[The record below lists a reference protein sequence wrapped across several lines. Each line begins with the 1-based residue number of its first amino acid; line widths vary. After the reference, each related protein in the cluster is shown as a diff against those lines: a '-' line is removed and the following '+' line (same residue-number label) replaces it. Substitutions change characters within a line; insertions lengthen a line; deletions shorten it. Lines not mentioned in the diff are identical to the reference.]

1 MTSMCIAAADYLI
14 ERTNEYN
21 SEKQL
26 YRDKILMTCK
36 RLQKLL
42 YFSEVYFM
50 KLNKGKFMF
59 TDDFYAWASGPV
71 IPSVYRKY
79 VHFQTGEMMPSG
91 EENHTPL
98 TEEMRRVLDIVF
110 EETICKETSELVD
123 ASHVKYGPWW
133 QVYDE
138 SDMEHQQV
146 ISKEYMFDFYENR
159 EVFPEVV
166 DI

>member
-21 SEKQL
+21 SKKQL

-50 KLNKGKFMF
+50 KRNKGKFMF

-123 ASHVKYGPWW
+123 ASHVDGGPWQ
-133 QVYDE
+133 QVYDK
-138 SDMEHQQV
+138 DDIEHKQIV
-146 ISKEYMFDFYENR
+146 SKESMFAFY
-159 EVFPEVV
+159 VSKQMK
-166 DI
+166 